1 MMKKF
6 ILDLLAL
13 ADSRVMMT
21 MELPVTMTVNKIQRK
36 VNCSTYK
43 YHITGSEW
51 TLHFIKSLFNHFLMQ
66 RLLLS

>member
-13 ADSRVMMT
+13 ADSRVMIT

-43 YHITGSEW
+43 YHITE
-51 TLHFIKSLFNHFLMQ
+51 FFEDQNRLFT
-66 RLLLS
+66 S

>member
-36 VNCSTYK
+36 VNCST
-43 YHITGSEW
+43 
-51 TLHFIKSLFNHFLMQ
+51 
-66 RLLLS
+66 